1 MINIFISLD
10 IILLNALYLIKFNE
24 SLYLC
29 SILMKTFEL
38 DELRNLNT
46 RDTKKTFENWFLIVE
61 EFKFKIKFRILLDK
75 TLRINQISYD

>member
-1 MINIFISLD
+1 
-10 IILLNALYLIKFNE
+10 
-24 SLYLC
+24 
-29 SILMKTFEL
+29 MKTFEL

>member
-1 MINIFISLD
+1 LINIFISLD